1 MSKTSLPTAKAHL
14 RVTASDED
22 SLIGLYVDAAEE
34 HAEKWC
40 DREFGTPLPYSV
52 TAAVLLIVGGLYEN
66 RESLLPTQLN
76 ANPAVEALLQP
87 FRSYAGFFG
96 NATMPPASALLDN
109 DPINI
114 GDDWSRVWRWKNED
128 GTAINVTGYAG
139 TFTLYDG
146 STEVHSGSLTISD
159 ATGGVFAYEMSET
172 VTDELSSKEYWYRVR
187 VVSPGGDT
195 TTLDRKRVIAQ

>member
-1 MSKTSLPTAKAHL
+1 MPITSLTLVKAHL
-14 RVTASDED
+14 RVTGTDDD
-22 SLIGLYVDAAEE
+22 SLITAYCDAAEAAAE
-34 HAEKWC
+34 HYC
-40 DREFGTPLPYSV
+40 NRSFGSPLPPAV
-52 TAAVLLIVGGLYEN
+52 QAAVFLMVGDMYEN
-66 RESLLPTQLN
+66 REEQSERPLSINKTCENLLNTAKDWSRVASGPL
-76 ANPAVEALLQP
+76 PA
-87 FRSYAGFFG
+87 G
-96 NATMPPASALLDN
+96 ALLDN
-109 DPINI
+109 NPINI
-114 GDDWSRVWRWKNED
+114 GDDWGRVWRWKNQD
-128 GTAINVTGYAG
+128 GTAIDVTGYAG

>member
-1 MSKTSLPTAKAHL
+1 MSKTSLSTAKAHL

-66 RESLLPTQLN
+66 RESLVPTQLN

-109 DPINI
+109 NPINI
-114 GDDWSRVWRWKNED
+114 GDDWGRVWRWKNQD
-128 GTAINVTGYAG
+128 GTAIDVTGYAG
-139 TFTLYDG
+139 TFMLYDG
-146 STEVHSGSLTISD
+146 STEVHTATPTIRD
-159 ATGGVFAYEMSET
+159 PTGRALAY
-172 VTDELSSKEYWYRVR
+172 ELSSKEYWYRVR

>member
-1 MSKTSLPTAKAHL
+1 MPITSLTLVKAHL
-14 RVTASDED
+14 RVTGTDDD
-22 SLIGLYVDAAEE
+22 SLITAYCDAAEAAAE
-34 HAEKWC
+34 HYC
-40 DREFGTPLPYSV
+40 NRSFGSPLPSAV
-52 TAAVLLIVGGLYEN
+52 QAAVFLMVGDMYEN
-66 RESLLPTQLN
+66 REEQSERPLSINKTCENLLNTAKDWSRVASGPL
-76 ANPAVEALLQP
+76 PA
-87 FRSYAGFFG
+87 G
-96 NATMPPASALLDN
+96 ALLDN
-109 DPINI
+109 NPINI
-114 GDDWSRVWRWKNED
+114 GDDWGRVWRWKNQD
-128 GTAINVTGYAG
+128 GTAIDVTGYAG

>member
-14 RVTASDED
+14 RVTSSDED

-66 RESLLPTQLN
+66 REALVPTQLN

-87 FRSYAGFFG
+87 FRSYAGYFG

-128 GTAINVTGYAG
+128 GTAINVTGYTG
-139 TFTLYDG
+139 TFELFDG
-146 STEVHSGSLTISD
+146 ETSVHSGALTVSD
-159 ATGGVFAYEMSET
+159 AVNGEFSYALTEDDTNALT
-172 VTDELSSKEYWYRVR
+172 AREYWYRVR
-187 VVSPGGDT
+187 VVSSGGQT
-195 TTLDRKRVIAQ
+195 STLDRKRVFAQ